1 MTPETPG
8 GPAAMML
15 SPSSASS
22 SSGFVSRLRPC
33 GRCWGDVGE
42 IVREG
47 VSRRHP
53 QYRLPAV
60 AACDGEVAWV
70 SVGGAE

>member
-22 SSGFVSRLRPC
+22 SSGFVLPKEAKTIRTLL
-33 GRCWGDVGE
+33 GRRW
-42 IVREG
+42 RN
-47 VSRRHP
+47 S
-53 QYRLPAV
+53 
-60 AACDGEVAWV
+60 
-70 SVGGAE
+70 S